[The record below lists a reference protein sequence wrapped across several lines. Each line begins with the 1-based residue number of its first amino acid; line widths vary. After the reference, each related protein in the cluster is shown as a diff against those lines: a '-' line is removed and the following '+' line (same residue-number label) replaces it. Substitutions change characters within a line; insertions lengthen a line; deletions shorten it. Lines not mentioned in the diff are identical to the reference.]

1 MRSRSSARTVDFSA
15 VLDAKHV
22 NYATVVVDAVDHAV
36 LASAGNVLTGEFTG
50 ERLPDSAR
58 VGGQWSEAELDCCRG
73 GLLWQPIHAAAG
85 RASKFDPVRAVC
97 HALSA

>member
-1 MRSRSSARTVDFSA
+1 MRSGCSARTVDVSA

-22 NYATVVVDAVDHAV
+22 YYATVVVDTVDHAV
-36 LASAGNVLTGEFTG
+36 LASPCNVLPGEFTG

-58 VGGQWSEAELDCCRG
+58 VVGQWSEAELDRG
-73 GLLWQPIHAAAG
+73 RSGLLWQPIHAAAG